1 MNINIKIDKKWYQNL
16 KKLVPTYRYLNND
29 GIRKSFKL
37 LNSFYK
43 KSNILRFSKNE
54 KSGFWTIPVSWDVI
68 VGQLFDPKGK
78 KIVEYFKKS
87 ASIIFQ

>member
-29 GIRKSFKL
+29 GIRKSFKA

-43 KSNILRFSKNE
+43 KSNILRFSKMKNLDF
-54 KSGFWTIPVSWDVI
+54 GLFQL
-68 VGQLFDPKGK
+68 VGM
-78 KIVEYFKKS
+78 
-87 ASIIFQ
+87 